1 MHILNL
7 KLMKGGIEL
16 PQITSK
22 ELMYLDDVLSLQEHM
37 VKCLNDSAT
46 RLKDQQLKALC
57 QNLAS
62 RCQNS
67 FNSIVKNLG

>member
-1 MHILNL
+1 
-7 KLMKGGIEL
+7 
-16 PQITSK
+16 
-22 ELMYLDDVLSLQEHM
+22 MYLDDVLSLQEHM

>member
-1 MHILNL
+1 M
-7 KLMKGGIEL
+7 

-46 RLKDQQLKALC
+46 RLQDQQLKALC

-62 RCQNS
+62 RCQNC
-67 FNSIVKNLG
+67 FNSMVRNLE